1 MSMLSGLALAIA
13 VTKAGKHVVAEKPW
27 PCGRTLTMIEACDAA
42 GVKLIVKQ
50 NWFNVP
56 VVNEALDARRFGRL
70 VLGTAP
76 FVGAGIGHSATKML
90 GAVLGRMTAACLQ
103 IRPATTSIGSNGFGD
118 VVSCAAPS

>member
-56 VVNEALDARRFGRL
+56 VVNEALDVAR
-70 VLGTAP
+70 
-76 FVGAGIGHSATKML
+76 L
-90 GAVLGRMTAACLQ
+90 GAWFWALRRSLVPGSVILRPRCLAQYLG
-103 IRPATTSIGSNGFGD
+103 
-118 VVSCAAPS
+118 V